1 MSDKSWKCKLIR
13 SIENVHGFHL
23 KRITSQPP
31 TLSCP
36 NYSYIA
42 SVINR
47 PTNLAYYSTFTT

>member
-1 MSDKSWKCKLIR
+1 MSDKSLKSKLIR

-36 NYSYIA
+36 NYSYSYIA
-42 SVINR
+42 GVINR
-47 PTNLAYYSTFTT
+47 PTNLAY